1 MELLPIEKSQ
11 SNGVHTPEPVKDIRF
26 IESNTNPV
34 SLDEIRNKHIIPVFV
49 KDNTPTLSQ
58 ADFIQTTI
66 DTIEENS
73 GKDVANLAIRVSHP
87 IKGRTFEARNKNAAE
102 LLEHEKTIYY
112 ERMAFAFEVPA
123 YKEQIHGQELTMT
136 VVGVKAYNQDNLY
149 SYGNALQ
156 HFKIG
161 VGYKVRVCT
170 NLCLFSDGTALD
182 LKVRSINELSDSIY
196 QLIGQY
202 DSIRHLEALNHF
214 GNFELTEKQFATV
227 IGKARLY
234 NHLPKD
240 LKKQIPQLIVSD
252 SQISSMTRE
261 YYKDESFRRNADG
274 SINLWNIY
282 NLLTGSVKSSYID
295 SFMDRNLNAFDFTN
309 GIAKA
314 LDGNGNYQW
323 FLN

>member
-1 MELLPIEKSQ
+1 MEILQIDKSQ
-11 SNGVHTPEPVKDIRF
+11 SNGVITPKSATDIRF
-26 IESNTNPV
+26 IEANTQPV
-34 SLDEIRNKHIIPVFV
+34 GLNEIRNKHIIPVFV

-66 DTIEENS
+66 DAVAENS

-87 IKGRTFEARNKNAAE
+87 IKGRTFEARNKIAAN
-102 LLEHEKTIYY
+102 LLEHEKTLYY
-112 ERMAFAFEVPA
+112 ERMAFAFEIPA
-123 YKEQIHGQELTMT
+123 YTEQIHGQELTMT

-149 SYGNALQ
+149 SYGNSLQ
-156 HFKIG
+156 HFKVG
-161 VGYKVRVCT
+161 VGFKVRVCT
-170 NLCLFSDGTALD
+170 NLCLFSDGTTLD
-182 LKVRSINELSDSIY
+182 LKVRSLNELSESIHH
-196 QLIGQY
+196 LMGQY
-202 DSIRHLEALNHF
+202 DSIRHTEILNHF
-214 GNFELTEKQFATV
+214 GNFELTEKQFATL

-234 NHLPKD
+234 NHLPKNM
-240 LKKQIPQLIVSD
+240 KKEVPQLIVSD

-261 YYKDESFRRNADG
+261 YYKDESFRRNPNG

-295 SFMDRNLNAFDFTN
+295 TFMDRNLNAFEFTN